1 MIANI
6 DADRTLAEGA
16 VGSRRTLLR
25 GMLGAGCSLLLPA
38 ALMGCESQAHG
49 DAADAGR
56 GPDTA
61 AAAAAADAD
70 TTRVTAKMS
79 QESVA
84 HQTQP
89 RDGQQCDGCLHFVAA
104 SNTCQVVE
112 GAIGPDNWSNM
123 WTPRV

>member
-1 MIANI
+1 MNVNI
-6 DADRTLAEGA
+6 DEDSILAPGA
-16 VGSRRTLLR
+16 ATSRRALLR

-38 ALMGCESQAHG
+38 ALMGCDSQA
-49 DAADAGR
+49 R
-56 GPDTA
+56 GDTA
-61 AAAAAADAD
+61 NAGGGPGTVAADAD
-70 TTRVTAKMS
+70 TTAVTAKMS

-84 HQTQP
+84 HQRQP

-112 GAIGPDNWSNM
+112 GAISPDNWSNM

>member
-1 MIANI
+1 MNANI
-6 DADRTLAEGA
+6 DTDRTRAEGVA
-16 VGSRRTLLR
+16 ASRRTLLR
-25 GMLGAGCSLLLPA
+25 GMLGAGCSLVLPA
-38 ALMGCESQAHG
+38 ALMGCDSQAG
-49 DAADAGR
+49 GKAAAAGN
-56 GPDTA
+56 GLQTA
-61 AAAAAADAD
+61 AAVAD
-70 TTRVTAKMS
+70 TTRAPAKMS

-112 GAIGPDNWSNM
+112 GAISPDGWSNR